1 MISLYIGSVRGFS
14 GKSLVSLGLGK
25 GLKERGLKVGYFKPL
40 GTLAVKSQG
49 KMVDEDALFASH
61 YLELKEPLGLLSP
74 VLFTSRLIKE
84 ALGRRKNL
92 QDKVKRAFFKIAKDK
107 DIVIVR
113 GAGSLTKGTLVGLS
127 GLELVRTLKAKALLI
142 VRYES
147 ELVVEDIFW
156 AGERLKKSLLGVIIN
171 DVPQNKAKYAEE
183 KLLPYLEKQGIT
195 VFGVIPHD
203 KILASV
209 SVQELVERLG
219 GRVLCREDKLEELVE
234 DFSIGAMNVESAL
247 RHFRKKVRK
256 AVITGGDRPDIQLAA
271 LETSTKCI
279 ILTGNLY
286 PNAVV
291 LGRADELGIPMILV
305 AEDTLATVERIEDIL
320 GHLRIREEKK
330 LEWAKRLLEEKVDLK
345 NLYAALGL
353 K

>member
-1 MISLYIGSVRGFS
+1 MIALYIGSIRGFS
-14 GKSLVSLGLGK
+14 GKSLVSLSLGRGLR
-25 GLKERGLKVGYFKPL
+25 ERGLRVGYFKPL
-40 GTLAVKSQG
+40 GTLPVKVKG
-49 KMVDEDALFASH
+49 KMVDEDALFARG
-61 YLELKEPLGLLSP
+61 YLELKEPPGLLSP
-74 VLFTSRLIKE
+74 VLFTPQLIKE

-92 QDKVKRAFFKIAKDK
+92 QDKVKNAFFRVTKGK

-113 GAGSLTKGTLVGLS
+113 GAGSLSKGTLIGLS
-127 GLELVRTLKAKALLI
+127 GSELVRTLKAKALLI

-156 AGERLKKSLLGVIIN
+156 AGEQLKKNLLGVIIN

-195 VFGVIPHD
+195 VFGVMPHD
-203 KILASV
+203 KVLASV

-219 GRVLCREDKLEELVE
+219 GKVLCREDKLQELVE

-247 RHFRKKVRK
+247 RHFRKKVHK

-291 LGRADELGIPMILV
+291 LGRADELGVPMILV

-330 LEWAKRLLEEKVDLK
+330 LLQAKALVEERVDLK
-345 NLYAALGL
+345 RLYAALGL
-353 K
+353 R